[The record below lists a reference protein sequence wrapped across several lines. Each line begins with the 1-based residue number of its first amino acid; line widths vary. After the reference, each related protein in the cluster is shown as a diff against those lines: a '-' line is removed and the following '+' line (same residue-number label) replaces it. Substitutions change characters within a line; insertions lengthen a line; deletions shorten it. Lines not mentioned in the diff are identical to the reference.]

1 MSFETV
7 IGIEIHL
14 ELKTKTKM
22 FSPAPNV
29 FGARPNSNVNVIDM
43 AFPGT
48 MPVLNKKAVEYAIK
62 AATALNCEIDD
73 KLYFDRKNY
82 FYPDLPKGYQI
93 TQDKRPIGKNGYV
106 DIFVDGVK
114 KRINIVRVHM
124 EEDTAKQLH
133 FDDYTLLDYN
143 RCGVPLIEIVTDAS
157 IRSGKEAALYVQK
170 LRQLMLYTDI
180 SDARMEEGSMRCDV
194 NISLRPFGQEEF
206 GVKTEIKNLNS
217 ISNVERAV
225 EYERTRQAEILN
237 SGGQVIQETRRFD
250 EAKKETVLMRVKTD
264 AVDYRYFCEPNIHP
278 IKLDHEWIKKIQS
291 ELPVLPDVRINKYMN
306 EYGLSDYDATVLT
319 NTIEVSDYY
328 DECAKLT
335 SEYKLLANWIMGDVS
350 AYLNKNGISI
360 TDFAIKPN
368 ELVTLVNMIAK
379 GEISS
384 KQGKQVFEI
393 MLEGD
398 IKDARKIA
406 SKHGMMQ
413 ISDKEVI
420 RKLALEVLDTNPQA
434 IETFKQGRDNIVG
447 FLVGQVIKKSK
458 GQANPAIA
466 NQIVREELANR

>member
-406 SKHGMMQ
+406 AKHGMMQ

>member
-237 SGGQVIQETRRFD
+237 NGGQVIQETRRFD

-406 SKHGMMQ
+406 AKHGMMQ

>member
-384 KQGKQVFEI
+384 KQGKRVFEI

-406 SKHGMMQ
+406 AKHGMMQ

>member
-237 SGGQVIQETRRFD
+237 NGGQVIQETRRFD

-278 IKLDHEWIKKIQS
+278 IKLDHEWIKKIQR

-368 ELVTLVNMIAK
+368 ELVTLVSMIAK

-384 KQGKQVFEI
+384 KQGKRVFEI

-406 SKHGMMQ
+406 AKHGMMQ